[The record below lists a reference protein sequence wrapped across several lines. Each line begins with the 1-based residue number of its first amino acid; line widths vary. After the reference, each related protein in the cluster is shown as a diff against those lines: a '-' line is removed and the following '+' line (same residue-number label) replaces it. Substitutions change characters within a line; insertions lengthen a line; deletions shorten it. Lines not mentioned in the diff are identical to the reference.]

1 MSGSQVVGLRRTS
14 LLSILVCGIAIT
26 ACGGGGG
33 SGSAASTSTSTGAS
47 AGTNSVATG
56 STSGTASSTTNG
68 QVSST
73 SQDAALKISG
83 SPMANVN
90 VGSTY
95 SFVPAAQDA
104 NGNPL
109 TFSIQN
115 KPAWA
120 TFDSGTGALSGAPA
134 AGDVSTYSNIV
145 ITVSNGATNVALPA
159 FSIAVTQI
167 APGSVQLSW
176 TPPTQNTD
184 DSALSN
190 IAGYRIYYG
199 TDPNQLD
206 QLIIVD
212 KAATSYV
219 VENLAAAQW
228 YFAVSAYTTEAFESD
243 TSNVVTK
250 TVVVM

>member
-1 MSGSQVVGLRRTS
+1 MFASQVVGLRRTS

-33 SGSAASTSTSTGAS
+33 GGSAASTGAS

-56 STSGTASSTTNG
+56 SASSTTNG
-68 QVSST
+68 QTAST

-109 TFSIQN
+109 TFSIEN

-120 TFDSGTGALSGAPA
+120 TFDAGTGTLSGAPTA
-134 AGDVSTYSNIV
+134 SDVSTYSNIV
-145 ITVSNGATNVALPA
+145 ITVSNGASNVALPA
-159 FSIAVTQI
+159 FSIAVTQVS
-167 APGSVQLSW
+167 PGNVQLSW

-219 VENLAAAQW
+219 VENLAAATW